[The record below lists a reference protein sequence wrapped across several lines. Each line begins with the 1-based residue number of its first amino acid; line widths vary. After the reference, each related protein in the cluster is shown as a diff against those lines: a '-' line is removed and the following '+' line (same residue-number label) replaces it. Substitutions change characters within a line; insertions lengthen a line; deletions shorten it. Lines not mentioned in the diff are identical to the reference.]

1 MNTIILREK
10 LYGRSHENLFE
21 LLSKMSD
28 EQFEAHKSII
38 EEIHS
43 SGGVLSQD
51 DQFNLAL
58 KMLNNFAQSN
68 ARLH

>member
-1 MNTIILREK
+1 MDDHMKIYL
-10 LYGRSHENLFE
+10 E

-43 SGGVLSQD
+43 SGGFLAQEE
-51 DQFNLAL
+51 QFNLAL
-58 KMLNNFAQSN
+58 KILNNFTQNN
-68 ARLH
+68 ARVH

>member
-1 MNTIILREK
+1 MKIYL
-10 LYGRSHENLFE
+10 E

-51 DQFNLAL
+51 EQFNLAV

>member
-1 MNTIILREK
+1 MDDHMKIYL
-10 LYGRSHENLFE
+10 E

-28 EQFEAHKSII
+28 EQFEAHKNII

-51 DQFNLAL
+51 EQFNLAL
-58 KMLNNFAQSN
+58 KMLNNFTQSN
-68 ARLH
+68 GRLH

>member
-1 MNTIILREK
+1 MKIYL
-10 LYGRSHENLFE
+10 E

-43 SGGVLSQD
+43 SGGFLAQEE
-51 DQFNLAL
+51 QFNLAL

>member
-1 MNTIILREK
+1 MDDHMKVYL
-10 LYGRSHENLFE
+10 E

-28 EQFEAHKSII
+28 EQFEAHKNII
-38 EEIHS
+38 KEIHS

-51 DQFNLAL
+51 EQFNLVL

>member
-1 MNTIILREK
+1 MDDHMKIYL
-10 LYGRSHENLFE
+10 E

-28 EQFEAHKSII
+28 EQFEAHKNII

-43 SGGVLSQD
+43 SGGFLAQE

>member
-1 MNTIILREK
+1 MDDHMKIYL
-10 LYGRSHENLFE
+10 E

-51 DQFNLAL
+51 EPVSYTHLTL
-58 KMLNNFAQSN
+58 PTSPKV
-68 ARLH
+68 

>member
-1 MNTIILREK
+1 MDDHMKIYL
-10 LYGRSHENLFE
+10 E

-51 DQFNLAL
+51 EQFNLAL
-58 KMLNNFAQSN
+58 KMLIILRKAMRGCIEIF
-68 ARLH
+68 